1 MAKPPENLDAW
12 ESAHRAWGHFL
23 RLTADDNE
31 QARVLFQQSV
41 DLDPTWSWSHAG
53 LALTYHQRVANRW
66 SELSEDDTA
75 TLLRLAERAV
85 QLDDNDAAAHHAL
98 GHAYEL
104 SGRQEEMIA
113 ALQRGVALNPSDSIA
128 HSCLGRSLAYAGR
141 SEEAIFHLEQ
151 AMRLSPQD
159 PWTFLSLFG
168 VAAAHL
174 AAARYEEAIDWALR
188 STRWQP
194 NPAAYRALA
203 VSYANLGRLD
213 EAREALRDMRRLQPQ
228 FSLTDLDVV
237 FASADR
243 EFVERVYDGLR
254 MAGLEQ

>member
-1 MAKPPENLDAW
+1 MALR
-12 ESAHRAWGHFL
+12 STRAI
-23 RLTADDNE
+23 
-31 QARVLFQQSV
+31 
-41 DLDPTWSWSHAG
+41 P
-53 LALTYHQRVANRW
+53 Y
-66 SELSEDDTA
+66 
-75 TLLRLAERAV
+75 
-85 QLDDNDAAAHHAL
+85 
-98 GHAYEL
+98 
-104 SGRQEEMIA
+104 
-113 ALQRGVALNPSDSIA
+113 
-128 HSCLGRSLAYAGR
+128 SCLGRSLAYAGR
-141 SEEAIFHLEQ
+141 SEEAIFHLER
-151 AMRLSPQD
+151 ALRLSPKD

-194 NPAAYRALA
+194 NAAAYRALA

-213 EAREALRDMRRLQPQ
+213 EARKALREMHHLQPQ

-254 MAGLEQ
+254 MAGLE